1 MSKRTVW
8 ESSAAPEYG
17 LLTCSCAQGTTR
29 TCDPPLRSYL
39 TRSSRLP
46 ASSFSTSSCCPSLSE
61 PTGSESSGASRRVAP
76 SPSSSSTARRTGRF
90 GRCLWGCC
98 ERGNKVP
105 LVSWAVLLVHPPRP
119 A

>member
-17 LLTCSCAQGTTR
+17 LLTCSSAPGATR

-76 SPSSSSTARRTGRF
+76 FAELLIDCDEDRTLR
-90 GRCLWGCC
+90 
-98 ERGNKVP
+98 
-105 LVSWAVLLVHPPRP
+105 AVLVGMLREGQQGSSR
-119 A
+119 